1 MNARALFTA
10 AALGLGA
17 AATAQAQALA
27 ARVAAA
33 PDGDVR
39 LTYSSRPDVAGNGRN
54 LIQWN
59 CRGRNCR
66 QQVDGDFSDGGDDDW
81 RSSCDTGPARLTL
94 RVRGGRVTALHV
106 VVGGVWHPRPGAT
119 ELGRVAAPEAARY
132 LLALAK
138 QSGGDVG
145 GQAIFAATL
154 ADSVTTWPDLLRL
167 ARDADVAGST
177 RRSAVFW
184 VSQAAEEA
192 ATRGL
197 DSLVSE
203 DSLDREVREQ
213 AVFALSQRPQ
223 DEGVPALIHIAKTHN
238 DPEIRR
244 RAIFWLGQ
252 SNDPRALALF
262 EDLLTKP

>member
-1 MNARALFTA
+1 MIPRALFAA

-17 AATAQAQALA
+17 AATAQAQTLA
-27 ARVAAA
+27 ARVAAV
-33 PDGDVR
+33 PDGDAR
-39 LTYSSRPDVAGNGRN
+39 LTYSARPDVSGNGRN
-54 LIQWN
+54 VIQWN
-59 CRGRNCR
+59 CRGRSCR
-66 QQVDGDFSDGGDDDW
+66 QQVDGDFTDQGDDEW
-81 RSSCDTGPARLTL
+81 RSSCDTGPVRLTL
-94 RVRGGRVTALHV
+94 RMRGGHVTALHV
-106 VVGGVWHPRPGAT
+106 VVGGTWRPRPGAT
-119 ELGRVAAPEAARY
+119 ELGRIPAPEAARY
-132 LLALAK
+132 LLALAR

-154 ADSVTTWPDLLRL
+154 ADSITAWPDLLRL
-167 ARDADVAGST
+167 ARDADVAGAT

-223 DEGVPALIHIAKTHN
+223 DEGVPALIHIARSHN

-262 EDLLTKP
+262 EDLLTRP

>member
-1 MNARALFTA
+1 MIARALFAA
-10 AALGLGA
+10 AALGLGT
-17 AATAQAQALA
+17 AATAQAQTLA
-27 ARVAAA
+27 ARLAAV

-39 LTYSSRPDVAGNGRN
+39 FTYSSRPDVSGNGRN
-54 LIQWN
+54 VVQWN

-66 QQVDGDFSDGGDDDW
+66 QQVDGDFSDVGDDDW
-81 RSSCDTGPARLTL
+81 RSSCDTGPVRLTL
-94 RVRGGRVTALHV
+94 RVRGGHVTALHV
-106 VVGGVWHPRPGAT
+106 VVGGTWRPRPGAT
-119 ELGRVAAPEAARY
+119 ELGRIPAPEAARY

-138 QSGGDVG
+138 QSSGDVG

-203 DSLDREVREQ
+203 DSLDRKVREQ

-223 DEGVPALIHIAKTHN
+223 DEGVPALIHIAQSHS

-252 SNDPRALALF
+252 SNDPRALTLF